1 MSRRSILFLS
11 GREAV
16 SSLFSEYGDVIS
28 VWELAKMLK
37 IGRNTTYELIRSGS
51 IPSVRIGRQIRVS
64 KQAVIEYLSRV
75 SREKEI

>member
-1 MSRRSILFLS
+1 
-11 GREAV
+11 
-16 SSLFSEYGDVIS
+16 LFSEYADVIS

-37 IGRNTTYELIRSGS
+37 IGRNTAYELIRSGS